1 MDSNKHI
8 LVLDDNVDV
17 AQGVAD
23 ILDLCGYKVTM
34 AHNGPAAIAAF
45 DAGGIDLGIF
55 DIRMPG
61 MNGVE
66 AFLEVR
72 RRHPEAHVLM
82 MSGYAD
88 ESLIESA
95 LENGAIGL
103 LPKPFEPDDLIA
115 HVREAQMAA

>member
-1 MDSNKHI
+1 METSKHV

-23 ILDLCGYKVTM
+23 ILDLCGYRVTM
-34 AHNGPAAIAAF
+34 AHDGPSAIDAF
-45 DAGGIDLGIF
+45 DNKDIDLGIF

-66 AFLEVR
+66 AFLEIR
-72 RRHPEAHVLM
+72 SRHPGANVIL

-88 ESLIESA
+88 ESLIDSA
-95 LENGAIGL
+95 LENGALSL
-103 LPKPFEPDDLIA
+103 LPKPFEPDALIA
-115 HVREAQMAA
+115 RLEELHAA

>member
-1 MDSNKHI
+1 MASTTHI

-23 ILDLCGYKVTM
+23 ILDLCGYRVTL
-34 AHNGPAAIAAF
+34 AHDGPTAIDVF
-45 DAGGIDLGIF
+45 DKGGIDLGIF

-66 AFLEVR
+66 AFLEIKK
-72 RRHPEAHVLM
+72 RHPDADVIM

-88 ESLIESA
+88 ESLIENA
-95 LENGAIGL
+95 LSNGARGL
-103 LPKPFEPDDLIA
+103 LPKPFDPDVLIER
-115 HVREAQMAA
+115 VRELRAA

>member
-1 MDSNKHI
+1 METSKHV

-23 ILDLCGYKVTM
+23 ILDLCGYRVTM
-34 AHNGPAAIAAF
+34 THDGPSAIDAF
-45 DAGGIDLGIF
+45 DSKDIDLGIF

-66 AFLEVR
+66 AFLEIR
-72 RRHPEAHVLM
+72 NRHPKANVIL

-88 ESLIESA
+88 ESLIDSA
-95 LENGAIGL
+95 LENGALGL
-103 LPKPFEPDDLIA
+103 LPKPFEPDALIA
-115 HVREAQMAA
+115 RLEELHAA

>member
-1 MDSNKHI
+1 METSKHV

-23 ILDLCGYKVTM
+23 ILDLCGYRVTM
-34 AHNGPAAIAAF
+34 AHDGPSAIDAF
-45 DAGGIDLGIF
+45 DNKDIDLGIF

-66 AFLEVR
+66 AFLEIR
-72 RRHPEAHVLM
+72 SRHPGANVIL

-88 ESLIESA
+88 ESLIDSA
-95 LENGAIGL
+95 LENGALGL
-103 LPKPFEPDDLIA
+103 LPKPFEPDALIA
-115 HVREAQMAA
+115 RLEELHAA

>member
-1 MDSNKHI
+1 MASSKHI

-23 ILDLCGYKVTM
+23 ILDLCGYRVTM
-34 AHNGPAAIAAF
+34 AHDGPAAIAAF
-45 DAGGIDLGIF
+45 DKGDIDLGIF

-61 MNGVE
+61 MNGVQ

-72 RRHPEAHVLM
+72 RRHPDAHVIM

-95 LENGAIGL
+95 LENGALGL
-103 LPKPFEPDDLIA
+103 LPKPFEPDALLER
-115 HVREAQMAA
+115 VRELQAA